1 MLIDD
6 YLNYDSEY
14 KKLYNK
20 SLVLMQVGSFY
31 ELYSL
36 NKDEIDRV
44 CNLLE
49 IQSTKKNKNKPDVD
63 KNNPYMAG
71 VPLYVIDKYI
81 NILTDNGYTIILVEQ
96 VTIPP
101 NPKREITKII
111 SPGTNIENND
121 IYNNFLMCVYF
132 TIGNNKFITCSLS
145 YIDVNTNKSYI
156 YETIESDTDLNL
168 EDIYKIILSNKP
180 SEIVFFTDIY
190 LKKNLELMDKL
201 KKFTNI
207 FSSDICIHN
216 KIDQMINANF
226 FKLSYQKTVLEKVF
240 KNIGLLSVIEYLDL
254 EMKPLSTISYTYLL
268 QFCYEH
274 SEKILDGLFKPVDL
288 ENNKYLCLVNNV
300 LDNLN
305 IISDKDSNKT
315 SSILNLLN
323 NCKTYMGKRYFK
335 QCLLNPLVD
344 IEKIKKRYDMCDYF
358 IKDDLY
364 QKSQLCL
371 GRICDLEKL
380 FKKIILSTLNPCQ
393 ILSIY
398 KSLHSTKELQ
408 HIISNNNQEFDKIN
422 CDKLNEFIDYLKNNF
437 NFEETEKSSLLNQL
451 SKNIFNK
458 GVYMDMDDIEEKI
471 LFLENIF
478 ENVVLCLNENN
489 ENNTEFK
496 LEINKDKVR
505 SILVTKNRYE
515 NMLKDKKRYASI
527 DNLLKQRCNL
537 SLNDISFKPFSSTN
551 KTTYKIIFKNMGEN
565 QNKLTDL
572 QDELKMKV
580 KDAYINTLKYIYNNF
595 GDIFEKITE
604 FVSNIDFF
612 SCNAKNAVDN
622 CYIRPNIV
630 KNEDLESYI
639 IAKSLRHPL
648 IEKINVDI
656 PYVSNDIE
664 IGTENTKGM
673 LLYGINSVGKTALM
687 KSIGV
692 NLIMAQ
698 AGLYVASKYFEFCP
712 YNKVFT
718 RIPGGDNIFKGQ
730 STFIVEINELRTI
743 LKRSDNRSLVIGDE
757 LCSGTENI
765 SAVSLIASG
774 INYLSNKKSSF
785 IFATHI
791 HELCDL
797 DCVKNLKNIKIK
809 HISVHF
815 DQEKNCLIFDRILK
829 DGNGNILYGLEIA
842 QSLDLPSDFLY
853 FANQIRQEYTNT
865 KKNIIEPKMSSY
877 NSLVFMD
884 TCYICKKECNEVHH
898 ISEQQL
904 ANSKG
909 IIEDKQIN
917 KNIKYNLL
925 TVCNICHDN
934 IHSNNIKIDGY
945 IQTNKGIQLRFEK
958 KDENDNSL
966 KIENKIKEYRNKGM
980 SYSKILENIKSE
992 FEDQKITLYQ
1002 IKKILKI

>member
-1 MLIDD
+1 MLIED
-6 YLNYDSEY
+6 YLKYDSEY

-36 NKDEIDRV
+36 NKDEIDKV

-49 IQSTKKNKNKPDVD
+49 IQSTKKNKNKSEVD

-81 NILTDNGYTIILVEQ
+81 NILTDNGYTVILVEQ
-96 VTIPP
+96 VSLPP
-101 NPKREITKII
+101 NPKREITRII

-121 IYNNFLMCVYF
+121 IYNNFLMSVYF

-156 YETIESDTDLNL
+156 YETSECDTDLNL
-168 EDIYKIILSNKP
+168 EDIHKIILSNKP

-190 LKKNLELMDKL
+190 LKKNVELMDKL
-201 KKFTNI
+201 KKFTNV
-207 FSSDICIHN
+207 FSSNICIHN
-216 KIDQMINANF
+216 KIDELINTNF

-240 KNIGLLSVIEYLDL
+240 KNTGLLSVIEYLDL
-254 EMKPLSTISYTYLL
+254 EMKPLSIISYTYLL

-274 SEKILDGLFKPVDL
+274 SEKILDGLFKPLIL

-305 IISDKDSNKT
+305 IISNKDNNKT

-323 NCKTYMGKRYFK
+323 NCKTHMGKRYFK
-335 QCLLNPLVD
+335 QCLLNPLVNV
-344 IEKIKKRYDMCDYF
+344 EKIKKRYDMCEYF
-358 IKDDLY
+358 INDDLY
-364 QKSQLCL
+364 QKAELKL
-371 GRICDLEKL
+371 EKIYDLEKL
-380 FKKIILSTLNPCQ
+380 FKKVILCTLAPCQ
-393 ILSIY
+393 ILLIY
-398 KSLHSTKELQ
+398 KSLHSTKDLYNLICE
-408 HIISNNNQEFDKIN
+408 NTFEFDKIEWN
-422 CDKLNEFIDYLKNNF
+422 KLDQFIEYLKNNF
-437 NFEETEKSSLLNQL
+437 NFEETEKSTLINQL

-458 GVYMDMDDIEEKI
+458 GIYTDIDNIQEKI
-471 LFLENIF
+471 TFLENIF

-489 ENNTEFK
+489 ENNSEFK
-496 LEINKDKVR
+496 LELNKDKVR

-515 NMLKDKKRYASI
+515 NMLKDKKRYTI
-527 DNLLKQRCNL
+527 IENLLKERCDMT
-537 SLNDISFKPFSSTN
+537 LNDISFKPFSSTN
-551 KTTYKIIFKNMGEN
+551 KTTYKIIFKNMNEN
-565 QNKLTDL
+565 QINLTDL
-572 QDELKMKV
+572 QDELKIKV
-580 KDAYINTLKYIYNNF
+580 KDSYLNILKYIYDNF
-595 GDIFEKITE
+595 GDLFQKITN

-612 SCNAKNAVDN
+612 SCNAKNAVEN
-622 CYIRPNIV
+622 CYIRPNII
-630 KNEDLESYI
+630 KNEISESYI

-698 AGLYVASKYFEFCP
+698 AGLFVSCKYFEFTP

-743 LKRSDNRSLVIGDE
+743 LKRSDDRSLVIGDE
-757 LCSGTENI
+757 LCSGTENV
-765 SAVSLIASG
+765 SAISLIASG
-774 INYLSNKKSSF
+774 IDYLSKKKSSF

-853 FANQIRQEYTNT
+853 FANQVRQSYTNV
-865 KKNIIEPKMSSY
+865 KKNIVEPKMSAY
-877 NSLVFMD
+877 NNLIFMD
-884 TCYICKKECNEVHH
+884 TCYICKK
-898 ISEQQL
+898 
-904 ANSKG
+904 
-909 IIEDKQIN
+909 
-917 KNIKYNLL
+917 
-925 TVCNICHDN
+925 
-934 IHSNNIKIDGY
+934 
-945 IQTNKGIQLRFEK
+945 
-958 KDENDNSL
+958 
-966 KIENKIKEYRNKGM
+966 
-980 SYSKILENIKSE
+980 
-992 FEDQKITLYQ
+992 
-1002 IKKILKI
+1002 